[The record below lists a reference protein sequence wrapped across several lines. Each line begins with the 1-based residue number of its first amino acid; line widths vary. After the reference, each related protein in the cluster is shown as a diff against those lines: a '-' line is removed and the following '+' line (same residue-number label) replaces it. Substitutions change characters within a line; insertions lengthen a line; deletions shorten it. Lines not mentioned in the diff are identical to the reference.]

1 MPDASAIIDAAEKLT
16 RKLKPLEFAEPV
28 SHVYLPTEYA
38 WETHSQYLTKY
49 GAGKKRVLML
59 GMNPGPWGMAQ
70 TGIPLSLIP
79 I

>member
-1 MPDASAIIDAAEKLT
+1 MPNASAIIDAAEKLT

-49 GAGKKRVLML
+49 GAGKKRVLM
-59 GMNPGPWGMAQ
+59 
-70 TGIPLSLIP
+70 
-79 I
+79 